1 MPVAH
6 FHIVR
11 RGVDPAQRRRLLV
24 EASRVYAE
32 VLDSPIER
40 VRVFVVEYDPES
52 AAVGGEV
59 VAEGAPAAPYFTAI
73 VLAGRPATQRQE
85 LLARLTD
92 LVVDVLGAERR
103 LVRGRIV
110 EVAPENWAIGG
121 VAAASVRAD
130 EIAARAATP

>member
-6 FHIVR
+6 FHVVR
-11 RGVDPAQRRRLLV
+11 AGVDPARRRRLLV
-24 EASRVYAE
+24 EASRIYAE

-40 VRVFVVEYDPES
+40 VRVFVVEYDAEA
-52 AAVGGEV
+52 AAVGGEI

-73 VLAGRPATQRQE
+73 VLAGRPAAQREE

-92 LVVDVLGAERR
+92 LVVDVLGVERR
-103 LVRGRIV
+103 RVRGRIV

-121 VAAASVRAD
+121 VAAASARAD
-130 EIAARAATP
+130 EIAARAAAP

>member
-6 FHIVR
+6 FHVVR
-11 RGVDPAQRRRLLV
+11 DGVDPAQRRRLLV
-24 EASRVYAE
+24 EASRIYAE

-40 VRVFVVEYDPES
+40 VRVFVVEYDAET
-52 AAVGGEV
+52 AAVGGEI
-59 VAEGAPAAPYFTAI
+59 VAEGAPAAPYFTAV
-73 VLAGRPATQRQE
+73 VLAGRPATQRGE

-92 LVVDVLGAERR
+92 LVVDVLGVERR
-103 LVRGRIV
+103 RVRGRIV

-121 VAAASVRAD
+121 VGAASVRAD